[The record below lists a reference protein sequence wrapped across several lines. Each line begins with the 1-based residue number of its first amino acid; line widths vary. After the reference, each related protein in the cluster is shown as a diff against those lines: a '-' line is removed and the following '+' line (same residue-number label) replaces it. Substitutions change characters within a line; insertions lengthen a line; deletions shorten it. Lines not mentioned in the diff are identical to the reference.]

1 MGNHSSCQ
9 IAREGILDPYQCTVS
24 CKRACGAVDGFEGD
38 LSCDPAGVVFDDT
51 IRHLGQLEQ
60 LAFRFAGS
68 SNLSALRWVFVFG
81 ARFETCD
88 SNGTTLLHTACRTG
102 SLPIVKDL
110 VRRGKNVDVTDIAGW
125 TPLHVAVCM
134 GRQDV
139 ALYLLQCGAMPHVMN
154 MRGQMPEDICS
165 HKDTKDVVNMFDP
178 RVAAKPALAA
188 GFPVRGMDEIEGLL
202 GPPCSGEPVHSLQFE
217 PFFVPRE
224 PAVQTG
230 LRQEELKL
238 LGLEFFNRS
247 PGHGVAFLVA
257 AGIVRDYPVE
267 INTFLSS
274 TGADPV
280 GIGEFLSEEFPIAQT
295 LRLEFLNS
303 LPLLGTGVVAALH
316 VAFTGMAVP
325 HDLLKVDRL
334 CRGVAHFWWKQHE
347 EKSGDKEV
355 MVHSTAR
362 RAEVSGLDL
371 LQSILST
378 DTLQRLLFSTLMLHR
393 WLKAGKKM
401 SLNQWIELNTGIEGL
416 GNDVP
421 VHVQSHIYTSVV
433 QDLAALITTRRPM
446 QWGSVEME
454 LSSWVQVQYKCRAQ
468 VGGGTIRAAWPQ
480 ASPRTLAEEGG
491 VTSAGCSLPM
501 PSQAVI
507 QDSEPRTVQQL
518 SRGQHGE
525 AAWVT
530 VTCMFLFLWN
540 GNGPDAA
547 PYAMVWLKHIMVR
560 SVDLEARR
568 VVLGSRPNKHSL
580 GVPGEDE
587 WMEVVLLLADGR
599 FQPLEA
605 PELVLR
611 FDSTEITK
619 LWADRLEEICV
630 EPAFG
635 KGAALVQKMSSWRAN
650 LNLTR
655 NNGDDASEVS
665 TPGHI
670 LQERSRA
677 SDGAG
682 PPVRPPQSR
691 TNEASRQTPTQVVNE
706 RSRASESTH
715 DADTESEASQTYPV
729 QLRGNQVLMDV

>member
-1 MGNHSSCQ
+1 
-9 IAREGILDPYQCTVS
+9 LDPYQCTVS

-68 SNLSALRWVFVFG
+68 SNLAALRWVFIFG
-81 ARFETCD
+81 ARCETCD
-88 SNGTTLLHTACRTG
+88 SNGTSLLHAACRTG

-139 ALYLLQCGAMPHVMN
+139 ALYLLQTGAMPHVMN

-188 GFPVRGMDEIEGLL
+188 GYPVRGMDEVEGLL
-202 GPPCSGEPVHSLQFE
+202 GPPCSGEPIHSLQFE

-224 PAVQTG
+224 PAVHTG
-230 LRQEELKL
+230 IRQDELKV
-238 LGLEFFNRS
+238 LGVEFFNRS
-247 PGHGVAFLVA
+247 PGAGVAFLVA
-257 AGIVRDYPVE
+257 AGVVRDYPVE
-267 INTFLSS
+267 INTFLSN

-280 GIGEFLSEEFPIAQT
+280 GIGDFLSEEFPIAQT

-347 EKSGDKEV
+347 EKAGNKEV

-393 WLKAGKKM
+393 WLKAGKRI
-401 SLNQWIELNTGIEGL
+401 SLNQWIEINTGIEGL

-421 VHVQSHIYTSVV
+421 VHVQSQIYSCVV
-433 QDLAALITTRRPM
+433 QDLAALITTRRPL
-446 QWGSVEME
+446 QWNSAEMD
-454 LSSWVQVQYKCRAQ
+454 LSSWVQVQYKCRAH
-468 VGGGTIRAAWPQ
+468 VGSGTVRAAWPQ

-507 QDSEPRTVQQL
+507 QDSEANQRTVQQL
-518 SRGQHGE
+518 SRGQLGE

-530 VTCMFLFLWN
+530 VTCMFLFLWT

-547 PYAMVWLKHIMVR
+547 PYAMVWLRHVMVK
-560 SVDLEARR
+560 SIDLDMRR
-568 VVLGSRPNKHSL
+568 IVLGSRPNKHTL
-580 GVPGEDE
+580 GVPGDDE

-611 FDSTEITK
+611 FESCEVAK
-619 LWADRLEEICV
+619 MWAERLEEMLV

-635 KGAALVQKMSSWRAN
+635 KGAALVEKMSSWRAN

-655 NNGDDASEVS
+655 NSGDDASEVS
-665 TPGHI
+665 TPGNI

-677 SDGAG
+677 SSAAM
-682 PPVRPPQSR
+682 PVRDPSR
-691 TNEASRQTPTQVVNE
+691 INEPTRQPNVQVPSE

-715 DADTESEASQTYPV
+715 DAGSESETSQTLPPV
-729 QLRGNQVLMDV
+729 QVRGSQVLMDV